1 MGEQRRD
8 MGSRGGVYS
17 SGRSQAALPEA
28 NISNLSSYPM
38 VQFIS
43 VA

>member
-17 SGRSQAALPEA
+17 SGRSQATLSEA

-38 VQFIS
+38 VQFNSI
-43 VA
+43 A